1 MSPAPIT
8 PVATAPRSEIAQHW
22 TLPLAAAAGVMV
34 SFASVFIYSFG
45 VLLKPLAAEFGWA
58 RGQISAG
65 FSIAALTIALASPFL
80 GRLADGAGVRPVV
93 AITSAAFGLAFA
105 SLAMLSGSLWHFY
118 LTLFLIGC
126 VGNGATQLT
135 WGRAITSRFD
145 AQRGLALAL
154 MMVGGG
160 LGSVLVPPITA
171 WLIGA
176 FGWRWAYA
184 SLGGVVVVAGPA
196 LALAGLRSVNG
207 GPRARGGPKTAARDA
222 FRDPAYRLLLAAFFL
237 VSVGANGCVAHLVSL
252 LTDRGVSVATAAM
265 ATSLLGFASVVG
277 RLLTGVLIDRLFA
290 PRVGFCFVAASAGGI
305 LLLLVAHDGATASLV
320 AVLIGL
326 AMGAEA
332 DVVPYLISRYRG
344 VEGFAE
350 LYGYAFSA
358 YAVGGATGP
367 LLMGLI
373 HDRTGSYQLPLL
385 IGAGTTLL
393 AASLMLRL
401 PEYSRS
407 SR

>member
-8 PVATAPRSEIAQHW
+8 PVTAPRSEIAEHW

-58 RGQISAG
+58 RGQVSVR
-65 FSIAALTIALASPFL
+65 FSIAALTIALASPFI
-80 GRLADGAGVRPVV
+80 GRLADRAGVRPVV
-93 AITSAAFGLAFA
+93 AITSAAFGLTFA
-105 SLAMLSGSLWHFY
+105 SLALLTGSLWQLY

-145 AQRGLALAL
+145 RQRGLALAL
-154 MMVGGG
+154 MMAGGG
-160 LGSVLVPPITA
+160 LGSVLVPLVTA
-171 WLIGA
+171 WLVGA

-184 SLGGVVVVAGPA
+184 SLGGLVLLAGPA
-196 LALAGLRSVNG
+196 LALAALRSG
-207 GPRARGGPKTAARDA
+207 RGSRQSHNLKTTAARDA

-237 VSVGANGCVAHLVSL
+237 VSVGANGCVAHLVAL
-252 LTDRGVSVATAAM
+252 LTDRGVAVSTAAM

-290 PRVGFCFVAASAGGI
+290 PRVGFGFVAASAGGI
-305 LLLLVAHDGATASLV
+305 LLLLVTRDGATAAL
-320 AVLIGL
+320 AAILIGL

-332 DVVPYLISRYRG
+332 DVVPFLISRYRG

-367 LLMGLI
+367 VLMGLV
-373 HDRTGSYQLPLL
+373 HDRMGSYDVPLL
-385 IGAGTTLL
+385 VGAGATLL
-393 AASLMLRL
+393 AAGLLLRL
-401 PEYSRS
+401 PPYLDSPR
-407 SR
+407 